1 MCIKLIVVDD
11 NASFRELIRKTVQKI
26 KNVEIVDT
34 ANDGEEALLK
44 VRELKPDLV
53 LLDIRMPRMDG
64 IKTLEVIKRE
74 NPQIKV
80 IMFTNYEIPEYRK
93 ANADK
98 GADGFVL
105 KKELF
110 RELVPMIEELKK
122 NIEDHS
128 ESD

>member
-1 MCIKLIVVDD
+1 MCYKIIVVDD
-11 NASFRELIRKTVQKI
+11 NDSFRELIRKTVQKI
-26 KNVEIVDT
+26 KHVEIAAT
-34 ANDGEEALLK
+34 AGNGEEAVPK

-53 LLDIRMPRMDG
+53 LLDIRMPGMDG

-80 IMFTNYEIPEYRK
+80 IMFTNYEMPEYRK
-93 ANADK
+93 ATSEK

-110 RELVPMIEELKK
+110 RELVPMIEKLQK
-122 NIEDHS
+122 NTEDNP